1 MPYTHKAI
9 PHSELLL
16 SVVVTPVGTHL
27 ALYVTAQVEGQIR
40 LSNKQEICSGRGE
53 EEKSPVELA
62 EYQAITFANHHGL
75 SLIPSLLWFETYA
88 SK

>member
-1 MPYTHKAI
+1 MQLHMPYTHKAI

-27 ALYVTAQVEGQIR
+27 ALYVTAHVEGQIR

-62 EYQAITFANHHGL
+62 EYQPHYLCKSPRAISHSITVMV
-75 SLIPSLLWFETYA
+75 
-88 SK
+88 